1 MAAKGRLRSNPL
13 LNSNGSDGWK
23 ADLCN
28 MDGNSEWAG
37 SGHGTGSL
45 KNTMIPSPE
54 NWSSVPSNWLA
65 WARAEHAEPIRREV
79 AVEIPQAHGRR
90 EDRSDDLSPLVF
102 GQCCNHCPDSIEVT
116 ADFFNRAG
124 ELVKQRPALYQD
136 QAAAPHRSRVPTP
149 KAGARPGPQP
159 PANKP
164 RPPDDSPEE
173 DPTSPPA
180 RGNSGRLIPHPI
192 PI

>member
-1 MAAKGRLRSNPL
+1 MTQQT
-13 LNSNGSDGWK
+13 NGSR
-23 ADLCN
+23 
-28 MDGNSEWAG
+28 SR
-37 SGHGTGSL
+37 SL
-45 KNTMIPSPE
+45 RRFSQRAT
-54 NWSSVPSNWLA
+54 A
-65 WARAEHAEPIRREV
+65 ARIRRCLGCR
-79 AVEIPQAHGRR
+79 ACGASPPRSRCREIPQAHGRR

-102 GQCCNHCPDSIEVT
+102 GQCGSHCPDCIEVT

-136 QAAAPHRSRVPTP
+136 QAAAPHRSRVPAP

-164 RPPDDSPEE
+164 RPADDSPEE

-192 PI
+192 PINFPHRYD